1 MEPGMKLISFPALAA
16 FAVIAGAFAQ
26 TTKPAPKRKP
36 EIKEV
41 KATGCTVQAA
51 ETGCL
56 LLKTLDGKTTYNI
69 FTADPT
75 PTPATGIVIIV
86 DGKPH
91 QGTSTCKQGIALDV
105 TQWESTG
112 EKCLR

>member
-1 MEPGMKLISFPALAA
+1 MKLISFPALAS

-26 TTKPAPKRKP
+26 STKPAPKRKA
-36 EIKEV
+36 EIEEI
-41 KATGCTVQAA
+41 KATGCTVPAAQA
-51 ETGCL
+51 GCL

-69 FTADPT
+69 FTED

-91 QGTSTCKQGIALDV
+91 QGITACKQGIALDV

-112 EKCLR
+112 EKCSR

>member
-1 MEPGMKLISFPALAA
+1 MKLLSFPTLAA

-26 TTKPAPKRKP
+26 TTKPAPKRKA
-36 EIKEV
+36 ELQEV

-51 ETGCL
+51 EAGCL
-56 LLKTLDGKTTYNI
+56 LLKTLDSKTTYNI
-69 FTADPT
+69 FTED
-75 PTPATGIVIIV
+75 PTPATGIVIII

-91 QGTSTCKQGIALDV
+91 QGTTTCKQGIALDV